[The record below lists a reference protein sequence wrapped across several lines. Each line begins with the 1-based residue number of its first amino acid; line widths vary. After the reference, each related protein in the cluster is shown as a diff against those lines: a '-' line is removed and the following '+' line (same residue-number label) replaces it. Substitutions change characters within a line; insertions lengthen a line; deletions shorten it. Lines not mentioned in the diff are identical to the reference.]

1 MPLFEYE
8 CRACGNHF
16 EYLTRD
22 GQSPA
27 CPGCAGSDLEKLLSV
42 FAVNANGKSDSG
54 PFRTSSAAPGACGS
68 CGDPRGPGSCSM
80 N

>member
-8 CRACGNHF
+8 CRGCGRRF

-22 GQSPA
+22 GQSPS
-27 CPGCAGSDLEKLLSV
+27 CPSCKGDDLQKLLSV
-42 FAVNANGKSDSG
+42 FAVSG
-54 PFRTSSAAPGACGS
+54 GSGEKTFNAPGACGH